1 MSAVDLSKLTAA
13 ESPEDRE
20 AAATEVAKQVTSK
33 VRSRRLKR
41 TSDPHTSV
49 FPRTSGFSAA
59 PVDFLPRRGTEPGGD
74 GGSVCGVTAGGYFN
88 RSRSEMQDLG

>member
-41 TSDPHTSV
+41 TSDPCTCR
-49 FPRTSGFSAA
+49 PCTLARYGFASTACS
-59 PVDFLPRRGTEPGGD
+59 PLVVRLRRMW
-74 GGSVCGVTAGGYFN
+74 
-88 RSRSEMQDLG
+88 RL

>member
-1 MSAVDLSKLTAA
+1 MSSIDLSKLTAA

-59 PVDFLPRRGTEPGGD
+59 PVDFLPRRGTEPGGER
-74 GGSVCGVTAGGYFN
+74 VTRNGQPGT
-88 RSRSEMQDLG
+88 STGLSEMQDPVG